1 MEEKDYRFETLQLH
15 GGQVPDPTTGSRAV
29 PIYQTT
35 SYCFR
40 DTAHAAR
47 LFALEEEGF
56 IYTRIMNPTTDVL
69 EKRIALLEGGVAALA
84 FSSGQAACT
93 VGVLNIVPQGHAA
106 CTVGVLNIVP
116 QGHQVVAASTL
127 YGGTVTLMDVTL
139 RRLGVETIFVDP
151 ADPANFKKAITEKT
165 RLLFVETIGNPELNV
180 PDIAA
185 VAEVAHQAGVP
196 LMVDNT
202 FATPYL
208 CRPLEHGADIVMHSL
223 TKYIG
228 GHGTCIGGIVVDGG
242 KFDWANGKFPM
253 LTEPD
258 PSYHGLRYVEAFGP
272 AAYIAK
278 ARVNLLRDLGG
289 CISPFNAFLI
299 LQGCET
305 LSLRMERHSANALAV
320 ATWLEDH
327 PLATWVKYP
336 GLPSHPSHELARRYL
351 PRGCGGMIGFGI
363 KGGLEAG
370 KKFIEATRLCSHLAN
385 IGDAKTLVIH
395 PASTTHQQLTEE
407 QQRRSRT
414 SSRTSTRLFARASEA
429 TGETM
434 AGDEPQMEQKALR
447 PDLPPWEQPD
457 SVGIVETQHYTFAE
471 PPNEMPLDSGA
482 KLGPITLAYETYG
495 ELDEHRRNAVWSARE
510 RRSTPRATSSS
521 VPIASAAAKAPR
533 GHHRSTRRLAG
544 PMGARSPW

>member
-93 VGVLNIVPQGHAA
+93 VGVLNIVPQGH
-106 CTVGVLNIVP
+106 
-116 QGHQVVAASTL
+116 QVVAASTL

-151 ADPANFKKAITEKT
+151 ANPANFKKAITEKT

-185 VAEVAHQAGVP
+185 VAEVAHEAGVP

-228 GHGTCIGGIVVDGG
+228 GHGTCIGGILVDGG

-258 PSYHGLRYVEAFGP
+258 ASYHGLRYVEAFGP
-272 AAYIAK
+272 GAYIAK
-278 ARVNLLRDLGG
+278 ARVNLLRDLGA

-320 ATWLEDH
+320 ARWLEDH
-327 PLATWVKYP
+327 PLVTWVKYP

-407 QQRRSRT
+407 QQRACGVT
-414 SSRTSTRLFARASEA
+414 PDFVRLSVGLEAVEDIIADLDQALRAS
-429 TGETM
+429 
-434 AGDEPQMEQKALR
+434 Q
-447 PDLPPWEQPD
+447 
-457 SVGIVETQHYTFAE
+457 
-471 PPNEMPLDSGA
+471 
-482 KLGPITLAYETYG
+482 
-495 ELDEHRRNAVWSARE
+495 
-510 RRSTPRATSSS
+510 
-521 VPIASAAAKAPR
+521 
-533 GHHRSTRRLAG
+533 
-544 PMGARSPW
+544 